1 MLFDGK
7 FSTLWKP
14 GEKRQNKFVFIGTQF
29 TCFTGTKV
37 QTLTHKALR
46 LLGRNLP
53 VERLE
58 KEFKECEAKEL
69 RFDIGTR
76 VLANVGTWKAG
87 TVIRHWDDGN
97 AYRVDVDGVGNVWA
111 RFDDDDL
118 IRPVED
124 A

>member
-1 MLFDGK
+1 MLSWYK
-7 FSTLWKP
+7 STNTDAQGAAP
-14 GEKRQNKFVFIGTQF
+14 
-29 TCFTGTKV
+29 
-37 QTLTHKALR
+37 HAAY
-46 LLGRNLP
+46 LGRNLP

-69 RFDIGTR
+69 RFAIGTR